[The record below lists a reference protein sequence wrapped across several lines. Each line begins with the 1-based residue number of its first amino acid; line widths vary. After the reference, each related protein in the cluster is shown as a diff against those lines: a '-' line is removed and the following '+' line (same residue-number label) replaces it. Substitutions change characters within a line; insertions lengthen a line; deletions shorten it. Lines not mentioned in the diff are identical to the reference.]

1 MSMLEKER
9 VEAASAAD
17 APVLKALN
25 FDILCA
31 LGWTSDDRDAY
42 RPDGSRAP
50 FGVPGYVMSLDDAM
64 SLVPAGLRLTFSEWD
79 DEKHLR
85 PRGPWQ
91 AILTK
96 AGSGSSFN
104 DMLGYRCDH
113 AATPALAVCAS
124 ALRARHALALSKG
137 SEG

>member
-1 MSMLEKER
+1 MSEMIKLAVR
-9 VEAASAAD
+9 CEAATGAD
-17 APVLKALN
+17 RRLDYEIMTATVPVGHAYLWDPN
-25 FDILCA
+25 DQSHRY
-31 LGWTSDDRDAY
+31 TS
-42 RPDGSRAP
+42 
-50 FGVPGYVMSLDDAM
+50 SLDAAM
-64 SLVPAGLRLTFSEWD
+64 TLVPAGLRLAFSEWD

-124 ALRARHALALSKG
+124 ALRARLLERR
-137 SEG
+137 EG